1 MEMEKAAMALYREAK
16 ALLDYIES
24 EYVFDK
30 MGDAGCGG
38 VDPHRSER
46 FDRLVK
52 AAANALKQFEREHPA
67 RP

>member
-1 MEMEKAAMALYREAK
+1 MEESTMTLYREAK
-16 ALLDYIES
+16 ALIEYIEG

-30 MGDAGCGG
+30 MGDAGYGG

-52 AAANALKQFEREHPA
+52 AAAKALKQFEEKLSRQ
-67 RP
+67 

>member
-1 MEMEKAAMALYREAK
+1 MEETTTALYRGAK
-16 ALLDYIES
+16 ALIDYIEG

-38 VDPHRSER
+38 VDPHRSEK

-52 AAANALKQFEREHPA
+52 AAVEAVRQFEEKFSPG
-67 RP
+67 

>member
-1 MEMEKAAMALYREAK
+1 MEESTMTLYREAK
-16 ALLDYIES
+16 ALIEYIEG

-52 AAANALKQFEREHPA
+52 AAAKALKQFEEKLSRQ
-67 RP
+67 